1 MEQHSIPEFVDV
13 QGEKIPVEYPAYGE
27 LKIGESHIV
36 LSDGEKSKLQYMGE
50 ADRESEYTRLMF
62 KMYRLAHHI
71 VTNPPKSEEFY
82 ESLSP
87 GIRKLVRKL
96 NEWGFDTTDSGDG
109 TNYKEGME
117 CAVPYP
123 MVVILLDREKRD
135 PFEETDRL
143 TKLLT
148 DAGVEIGSE
157 RVPEYLRWVQ
167 LTYSSVDRNCI
178 VTVDN
183 ILDSDLT

>member
-1 MEQHSIPEFVDV
+1 MLV
-13 QGEKIPVEYPAYGE
+13 
-27 LKIGESHIV
+27 
-36 LSDGEKSKLQYMGE
+36 
-50 ADRESEYTRLMF
+50 
-62 KMYRLAHHI
+62 
-71 VTNPPKSEEFY
+71 KSEEFY

-87 GIRKLVRKL
+87 KIRKLVRKL

-123 MVVILLDREKRD
+123 MVVILLDREKKD

-148 DAGVEIGSE
+148 DAGVEIGTE
-157 RVPEYLRWVQ
+157 QEPDMYRFVQ
-167 LTYSSVDRNCI
+167 LTYTSLDGNCI
-178 VTVDN
+178 VAITNIVDT
-183 ILDSDLT
+183 DLT